1 MHDPDATPKA
11 SDTFL
16 MWEAQ
21 AAQAREMCQAA
32 AQGMRPQVFDR
43 ELWEV
48 YQSLARVFEKLEK
61 SFRMWPVKPGLEFG
75 EKSAD
80 IRALET
86 IKQAA
91 QAMIEARRMR

>member
-21 AAQAREMCQAA
+21 AAQAKEMCKAA
-32 AQGMRPQVFDR
+32 AAGMRPQVFDR
-43 ELWEV
+43 ELWEC
-48 YQSLARVFEKLEK
+48 YQALARVFEKMEK
-61 SFRMWPVKPGLEFG
+61 SFQKWPVKPSLEFG

-91 QAMIEARRMR
+91 MAMIEARRLR